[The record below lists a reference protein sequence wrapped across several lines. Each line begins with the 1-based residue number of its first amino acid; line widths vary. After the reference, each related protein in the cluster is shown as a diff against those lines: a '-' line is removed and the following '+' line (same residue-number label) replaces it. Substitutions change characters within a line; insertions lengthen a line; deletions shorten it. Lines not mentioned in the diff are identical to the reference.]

1 MTEGAAA
8 APTERTWVDVQKKT
22 FTRWSNSFL
31 RYRAL
36 KINELDQD
44 LTDGVLLISLLEIL
58 SDKSLGKYNKTPKMK
73 PQKLENISAA
83 LKFITSQ
90 GIKLVGIGP
99 EDIHDKNLKLIL
111 GLIWTL
117 ILRFQIQRGGPD
129 ANAKAE
135 LLEWVRKQV
144 APYGLRPKN
153 FNMDW
158 TDGKV
163 LSALTDSL
171 QPGTLDYNGLSG
183 NALNDTET
191 AMDTA
196 EREYQITKLMDA
208 IDMVEMPD
216 ELAVMTYISLFRDW
230 WNDQARRR
238 AAEEEAERLRKMKL
252 ADPSQCFAEGPG
264 LVQAY
269 TNNVAPF
276 TIHAINYFGEP
287 VVMGGDQFAISV
299 VDGSGKAVHFDSSDS
314 GNGLYPVSYTPVSVG
329 QYAVTISLRGENI
342 KGSPFT
348 PNVSGPSAHSTTASG
363 PGVEG
368 RGARI
373 GHNAPFTVQSK
384 DQNGKPVPTGNDPF
398 EVRVERDHVGPV
410 AVDFKDNGN
419 GTYNGGYTPVA
430 PGFYTVTITL
440 AGENI
445 QGSPFHPLI
454 EQGNAAKSFAEG
466 PGLHGGKTDHVL
478 PFRITAVDPD
488 GNRVTSGGDPFE
500 VLISG
505 PEPVTPTVR
514 DNGDGTYDVEY
525 SVGAPGDYEIKVNLH
540 GSPVKDS
547 PFHPHIKQSAD
558 ANNSYAEGPGLEQL
572 FDNEPGVFTIHA
584 VDKNGNPRTD
594 GGDDFAVAIRN
605 PDGSETAPHVV
616 DNGDGT
622 YGVTYNPETPGDYVV
637 TVALEGQPIKN
648 SPITVNCKS
657 GTDAGLSGFTTFQFT
672 VQTRDKHGQN
682 KTFGGDDFR
691 VTISG
696 PASVE
701 VQTSDNG
708 DGSYSA
714 SYSLTQNGSYT
725 VSVHLNGKE
734 LNGSPFKQEL

>member
-1 MTEGAAA
+1 MSDQ
-8 APTERTWVDVQKKT
+8 PTGERTWVDVQKKT

-44 LTDGVLLISLLEIL
+44 LTDGVLLIQLLEIL

-83 LKFITSQ
+83 LKFITGQ

-99 EDIHDKNLKLIL
+99 EDVHDKNLKLIL

-171 QPGTLDYNGLSG
+171 KPGTLDYNGLTG
-183 NALNDTET
+183 NALQDTET

-196 EREYQITKLMDA
+196 EKEFQITKLMDA
-208 IDMVEMPD
+208 IDLVEMPD
-216 ELAVMTYISLFRDW
+216 ELAVMTYVSLFRDY
-230 WNDQARRR
+230 WNNEARRR
-238 AAEEEAERLRKMKL
+238 AEEEEAERLRRMKM
-252 ADPSQCFAEGPG
+252 ADPSQCYAEGPG

-269 TNNVAPF
+269 TNNAAPF
-276 TIHAINYFGEP
+276 TIHAVNYFGDP
-287 VVMGGDQFAISV
+287 LAIGGDQFSINIT
-299 VDGSGKAVHFDSSDS
+299 DGSGQPVHYDHSDG
-314 GNGLYPVSYTPVSVG
+314 GNGLYPVSYTPTTIG
-329 QYAVTISLRGENI
+329 QYHVNITLRGEPI
-342 KGSPFT
+342 KGSPYS
-348 PNVSGPSAHSTTASG
+348 PNVSGPNAHNTTASG

-368 RGARI
+368 KGARI
-373 GHNAPFTVQSK
+373 GQNAPFTVQSK
-384 DQNGKPVPTGNDPF
+384 DQNGKPVPTGNDPYHV
-398 EVRVERDHVGPV
+398 EVVRDNAGPV
-410 AVDFKDNGN
+410 HVNFNDNGN
-419 GTYNGGYTPVA
+419 GTYNGGYVPEA

-440 AGENI
+440 GGENI

-454 EQGNAAKSFAEG
+454 EQGNAAKSYAEG
-466 PGLHGGKTDHVL
+466 PGLHGGKTDHPL
-478 PFRITAVDPD
+478 QFKIHAVDPD
-488 GNRVTSGGDPFE
+488 GKKVTAGGDPFD
-500 VLISG
+500 VSITG
-505 PEPVTPTVR
+505 PETVHPSVR

-525 SVGAPGDYEIKVNLH
+525 SVGAPGDYQINVNLH
-540 GSPVKDS
+540 GSPIKDS
-547 PFHPHIKQSAD
+547 PFHPHVKQSAD
-558 ANNSYAEGPGLEQL
+558 ASNSYAEGPGLEQL

-584 VDKNGNPRTD
+584 VDKNGKPRND
-594 GGDDFAVAIRN
+594 GGDDFSVKIRN

-622 YGVTYNPETPGDYVV
+622 YGVTYNPDVPGDYVV

-648 SPITVNCKS
+648 SPVTVNCKS
-657 GTDAGLSGFTTFQFT
+657 GTDAGLSGFTTFHFT
-672 VQTRDKHGQN
+672 VQTRDKHGNN

-701 VQTSDNG
+701 VHTADNG

-714 SYSLTQNGSYT
+714 SYALVQRGSYS
-725 VSVHLNGKE
+725 VAVHLNGKE